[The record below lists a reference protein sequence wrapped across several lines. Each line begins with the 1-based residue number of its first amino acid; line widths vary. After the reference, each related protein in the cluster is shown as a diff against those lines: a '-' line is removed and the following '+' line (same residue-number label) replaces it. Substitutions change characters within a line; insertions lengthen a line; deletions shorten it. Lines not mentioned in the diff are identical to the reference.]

1 MRKKNTFGHGFLAGL
16 AVITIG
22 LLSLGGG
29 ELP

>member
-1 MRKKNTFGHGFLAGL
+1 MREKNTFGHGFLAGP
-16 AVITIG
+16 AMVTIG